1 MLAMGVGPPESPAQ
15 GEAPNHRKLRRPN
28 GRGGERCEKGD
39 RERQHGLGLD
49 DHQVLAPPGPEALQ
63 PYPNKAILKAEARV
77 AICPQGDLEL
87 VVENKVIECD
97 LTTGPDG
104 GEKGAAQQQQ

>member
-1 MLAMGVGPPESPAQ
+1 MRHGGDELSNFRAESRPANPGSRLPRPVEPPALAVPA
-15 GEAPNHRKLRRPN
+15 
-28 GRGGERCEKGD
+28 
-39 RERQHGLGLD
+39 QHGLGLD

-87 VVENKVIECD
+87 VAEDKVFESD

-104 GEKGAAQQQQ
+104 GEKGAQQQQ